1 MLKKL
6 LATSALIAIGAVFV
20 QSASAADETQI
31 RSLVVEAKG
40 SSAPDAGSLPI
51 TIAGKAKV
59 EPFVLKQDGG
69 IATPTKIADANPDAG
84 AETGKPVTKFVIAP
98 PGGIASPTGDE
109 SADAGAPAADAG
121 KAADPVAPAAPA
133 DEAPAAAAAPA
144 DAGPAAAP
152 VEQAAPAAAPAAPAT
167 AAVKN
172 PKDLFH
178 LLTDKGFG
186 VEIVK
191 KDGNGDLLY
200 HVTIPGNA
208 KDGYLL
214 TVDGE
219 YGKVKERKY
228 ISAYDYSQAF
238 RYHAP
243 ATHAPSYSYSPAS
256 GSDDNCD
263 FGSDYNAG
271 Y

>member
-1 MLKKL
+1 MP
-6 LATSALIAIGAVFV
+6 
-20 QSASAADETQI
+20 
-31 RSLVVEAKG
+31 
-40 SSAPDAGSLPI
+40 APRP
-51 TIAGKAKV
+51 
-59 EPFVLKQDGG
+59 
-69 IATPTKIADANPDAG
+69 
-84 AETGKPVTKFVIAP
+84 GKPATKFVIAP
-98 PGGIASPTGDE
+98 SGGIASPAGDA
-109 SADAGAPAADAG
+109 SADADAPAADAG
-121 KAADPVAPAAPA
+121 APPAVDAQPADPVAPADPAAP
-133 DEAPAAAAAPA
+133 EAPPAAAAPA
-144 DAGPAAAP
+144 DAGEAATGAP
-152 VEQAAPAAAPAAPAT
+152 VDHAAPAAPAT

-172 PKDLFH
+172 PKDLFN

-219 YGKVKERKY
+219 HGKVKERKY
-228 ISAYDYSQAF
+228 ISAYDYSQTF

-243 ATHAPSYSYSPAS
+243 ATYAPSYSYSPAS

-263 FGSDYNAG
+263 YSSNDSAG

>member
-1 MLKKL
+1 MQPGDL
-6 LATSALIAIGAVFV
+6 LRPG
-20 QSASAADETQI
+20 
-31 RSLVVEAKG
+31 RSRDGRGQEA
-40 SSAPDAGSLPI
+40 
-51 TIAGKAKV
+51 
-59 EPFVLKQDGG
+59 E
-69 IATPTKIADANPDAG
+69 
-84 AETGKPVTKFVIAP
+84 
-98 PGGIASPTGDE
+98 
-109 SADAGAPAADAG
+109 
-121 KAADPVAPAAPA
+121 
-133 DEAPAAAAAPA
+133 
-144 DAGPAAAP
+144 GPL
-152 VEQAAPAAAPAAPAT
+152 
-167 AAVKN
+167 N
-172 PKDLFH
+172 

-219 YGKVKERKY
+219 HGKVKERKY
-228 ISAYDYSQAF
+228 ISPTTTASF

-243 ATHAPSYSYSPAS
+243 ATYAPSYSYSPAS

-263 FGSDYNAG
+263 FGSDDNAG